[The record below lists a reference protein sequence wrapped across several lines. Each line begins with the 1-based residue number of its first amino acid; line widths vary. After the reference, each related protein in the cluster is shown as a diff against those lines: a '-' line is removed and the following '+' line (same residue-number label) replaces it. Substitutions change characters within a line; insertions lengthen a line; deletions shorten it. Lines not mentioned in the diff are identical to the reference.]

1 MLGGSGRARRGA
13 QTAAVLGVVAQGLAI
28 VIACVQ
34 NQQIAINN
42 LSDSLMFLAWGL
54 VGLYLLMERRF
65 RIAIVGAFTA
75 LLAACLIVIAS
86 SLPQSISAELLPTL
100 QSHWNAIHTITCL
113 LGYSAFTL
121 ACGAAVVYS
130 IQERMLKAKR
140 INMFQK
146 HLPSLDVA
154 DRLAYKLVSIGF
166 PMLTIGIITGSLWA
180 QSAWSSY
187 WNWDPKETWS
197 LITWLVYAAYLH
209 VRLISRRRG
218 KWSNRLLV
226 IGFLCVLMTFVGVN
240 LLDFGLHRYNW

>member
-1 MLGGSGRARRGA
+1 MSKVPVLFDANGSFGKKSSGGADYP
-13 QTAAVLGVVAQGLAI
+13 VL
-28 VIACVQ
+28 
-34 NQQIAINN
+34 
-42 LSDSLMFLAWGL
+42 
-54 VGLYLLMERRF
+54 
-65 RIAIVGAFTA
+65 
-75 LLAACLIVIAS
+75 
-86 SLPQSISAELLPTL
+86 
-100 QSHWNAIHTITCL
+100 
-113 LGYSAFTL
+113 
-121 ACGAAVVYS
+121 
-130 IQERMLKAKR
+130 
-140 INMFQK
+140 
-146 HLPSLDVA
+146 A